1 MAALLFLLGTI
12 FGSFANVVILRLGT
26 GERVLTGRSRC
37 FSCGRELSWFELVPL
52 ISFLFQ
58 RGRCLK
64 CGSRISWQYSL
75 VELLMGL
82 LFLFV
87 YLKWAGA
94 LSAQAGW
101 WVLAWWLWMVF
112 LMVILAVYD
121 LKHKILPDKYNYLFI
136 ISGAFNIFGN
146 FSFWSLAPA
155 LFLFG
160 LWFFSSGR
168 WMGLGDAKFMVASG
182 LFLSWPGSL
191 TALLVAF
198 WTGALGGLA
207 LLAAGRVGSLKS
219 EIAFGP
225 FLALG
230 TLVSFFFPGA
240 LNSLLS
246 LW

>member
-1 MAALLFLLGTI
+1 MLGTI

-37 FSCGRELSWFELVPL
+37 FSCGRELRWFELIPL
-52 ISFLFQ
+52 ASFFVQ
-58 RGRCLK
+58 RGRCRRCFSK
-64 CGSRISWQYSL
+64 ISWQYPL
-75 VELLMGL
+75 VEFLMGL

-87 YLKWAGA
+87 YLKWD
-94 LSAQAGW
+94 SVW

-121 LKHKILPDKYNYLFI
+121 LKHKILPDKYNYLFV

-155 LFLFG
+155 LFLFL

-168 WMGLGDAKFMVASG
+168 WMGLGDAKFMAAAG

-207 LLAAGRVGSLKS
+207 LLAAGRAVSLKS

-240 LNSLLS
+240 LNSLLF